1 MTRHGPRLLALSC
14 LVGPVLACDSGP
26 PRPAEL
32 DAKHDACAHCR
43 MVVSDQRFA
52 AQLVAPSEEP
62 RFFDDIG
69 CLRAHLAEASG
80 LPRGAVAYV
89 ADHRTKT
96 WVRAATAVYSRD
108 KNLDTPMSSHI
119 IAHADAASRDQ
130 DPAARNGERLSPRDV
145 FGAAGPPD
153 GAPR

>member
-1 MTRHGPRLLALSC
+1 MTRHPPRFLALSI
-14 LVGPVLACDSGP
+14 LLGPLLACASGP
-26 PRPAEL
+26 PRPADL
-32 DAKHDACAHCR
+32 DTKHDACAHCR

-69 CLRAHLAEASG
+69 CLRAHLGEAAAV
-80 LPRGAVAYV
+80 PMGAVAYV
-89 ADHRTKT
+89 ADHRTRT
-96 WVRAATAVYSRD
+96 WVRAVVAVYSRD
-108 KNLDTPMSSHI
+108 KDLETPMSSHI

-130 DPAARNGERLSPRDV
+130 DPAARNGEQLSPRDV